1 MAEFTKEDDLFLL
14 KMNGQY
20 MESLVCK
27 GNNSFEGGL
36 GFNKVKFELMTNG
49 DVKTKIS
56 LWDFGPD
63 NRKYLELHEG
73 VKILKYGN

>member
-20 MESLVCK
+20 MESLFCK

-36 GFNKVKFELMTNG
+36 GFNKVKFELMANG
-49 DVKTKIS
+49 DVKTKIT